1 MSETT
6 TLVITDIPEPK
17 TGTGKKGKWTRYA
30 FKDGN
35 DEFFSTFQK
44 SVFDPAYELQGKKA
58 KVTYEVDGDFK
69 NIVAIEP
76 AEQSQN
82 GASGEDEPDWDL
94 IGLRKTRCVL
104 WEAILPVG
112 MQAGIS
118 AWTKAAQG
126 EYDSAQLAGFVVRF
140 GRTLRMI
147 AEADIFLSDPVEDP
161 DDWIPFLGPKAKK
174 QPGEDVPI

>member
-6 TLVITDIPEPK
+6 TLVIAEIPEPK

-44 SVFDPAYELQGKKA
+44 SAFEPAYELKGQKA

-69 NIVAIEP
+69 NIVSIEP

-82 GASGEDEPDWDL
+82 GVGGEDEPDWDL

-104 WEAILPVG
+104 WEAVLPVA

-147 AEADIFLSDPVEDP
+147 AEADIFLSKPVEDP
-161 DDWIPFLGPKAKK
+161 DDWVPFLVKPKTRP
-174 QPGEDVPI
+174 QGEDVEI

>member
-1 MSETT
+1 MSDTA
-6 TLVITDIPEPK
+6 TLVIAEISEPK

-35 DEFFSTFQK
+35 DDYYSTFQK

-69 NIVAIEP
+69 NIVFIEP
-76 AEQSQN
+76 AETSSN
-82 GASGEDEPDWDL
+82 GGGPSEEKWDE

-104 WEAILPVG
+104 WESILPVA
-112 MQAGIS
+112 MQAGVS

-126 EYDSAQLAGFVVRF
+126 EYDSAQLAGFVSRF
-140 GRTLRMI
+140 GKTLRII
-147 AEADIFLSDPVEDP
+147 AEADIYLPEQVEDA
-161 DDWIPFLGPKAKK
+161 DDWIPFLGPRPKK
-174 QPGEDVPI
+174 QPQVTG

>member
-1 MSETT
+1 MSETA
-6 TLVITDIPEPK
+6 TLLIAEIPEPK

-35 DEFFSTFQK
+35 DDYYSTFQK
-44 SVFDPAYELQGKKA
+44 SAFEPAYELQGKKA
-58 KVTYEVDGDFK
+58 KVTYEIDGDFK
-69 NIVAIEP
+69 NIVSIEP
-76 AEQSQN
+76 LSEN
-82 GASGEDEPDWDL
+82 GAGAAEHHEQRNDE

-104 WEAILPVG
+104 WEAILPVA

-126 EYDSAQLAGFVVRF
+126 EYDSGQLAGFVVRF

-147 AEADIFLSDPVEDP
+147 AEADIFLSEPVEDP
-161 DDWIPFLGPKAKK
+161 DDWVPFLVKPKK
-174 QPGEDVPI
+174 PPVGEDVPI